1 MGNNSN
7 QQQAMLQKLL
17 AQQPPAQQQ
26 NTMQQQY
33 SQVYITKQYYL
44 HLIFFMN
51 INFYFFT
58 REVLDKCKINQQHNN
73 YEC

>member
-33 SQVYITKQYYL
+33 SQVYTKQL
-44 HLIFFMN
+44 LQLDSFFKK
-51 INFYFFT
+51 INFNFYIGWF
-58 REVLDKCKINQQHNN
+58 
-73 YEC
+73 